1 MPSDLITGSCAC
13 HHITYKANQPPLNV
27 TNCHCTTCR
36 KQSGAPYQSWA
47 TFAPGSLTWD
57 KNKSPSFRRS
67 SDFATRGFC
76 PKCGSSVS
84 MKYDYESEHQ
94 SVPAG
99 TIDNAHQA
107 KIPRPSCHLFVQEKA
122 AWFDLPEDGAERW
135 DRFTPAMDESLEN
148 LQTKSS

>member
-13 HHITYKANQPPLNV
+13 SYITYTASQPPLSV

-47 TFAPGSLTWD
+47 TFAPGCLTWD
-57 KNKSPSFRRS
+57 KNKLPSFRRS
-67 SDFATRGFC
+67 SDVAIRGFC
-76 PKCGSSVS
+76 PKCGSSVC
-84 MKYDYESEHQ
+84 MKYDYEPEIQ
-94 SVPAG
+94 GVTTG
-99 TIDNAHQA
+99 TIDNEHQA
-107 KIPRPSCHLFVQEKA
+107 KIPKASCHLFLQEKV

-135 DRFTPAMDESLEN
+135 DRFSPEMAEGLDS